1 MTLTLAK
8 WTLDKYQ
15 QLVETGLLDNELVEL
30 INGEIVEMP
39 PEGPEHAYRNTSAA
53 DRFRTLLGDRAHI
66 RDAKPITLP
75 EQTSEPQP
83 DIAIVAPL
91 GNIYAQRHPY
101 PEDIF
106 LLIEYAK
113 TTVTKDTET
122 KRKLYASIEIQDYWV
137 VNLKSRQLIVYRD
150 PYDGDYRSVQTLT
163 IGTVSPIAFPD
174 LTLSV
179 SEFL

>member
-15 QLVETGLLDNELVEL
+15 QLVETGLLDHELVEL

-122 KRKLYASIEIQDYWV
+122 KRKLYASVEIQDYWV

-163 IGTVSPIAFPD
+163 IGTISPIAFPD

-179 SEFL
+179 GEFL

>member
-75 EQTSEPQP
+75 QQTSEPQP

-91 GNIYAQRHPY
+91 GTIYAQRHPY

-122 KRKLYASIEIQDYWV
+122 KRKLYASVEIQDYWV

-163 IGTVSPIAFPD
+163 IGTISPIAFSD
-174 LTLSV
+174 VTLSV
-179 SEFL
+179 SELL